1 MAPEPINAS
10 WYDYP
15 KYYDL
20 AFLSETLPEVEFIE
34 AAFRKYCNFE
44 ARRLLEPACGTG
56 RAVVELAKR
65 GYELVGLDLNE
76 PSLGYLRQRLAEQ
89 DLKADIFHGDM
100 SDFELSKPVDGAYC
114 LINSFRHLLTEE
126 AALAHL
132 RSVARSLRPG
142 GVYLLGFH
150 LLPPDADE
158 EDCEEWSENDG
169 QTEVS
174 VRYLVLET
182 SRPRRIEKLQVTLVA
197 RSAGEEF
204 RLVDEFEC
212 RMYMAGEFLE
222 LLEKVPE
229 FELCD
234 VYDFWYD
241 LDEPLELSDENG
253 DTVFVLRKVA
263 EA

>member
-1 MAPEPINAS
+1 MSRKPVSAC

-15 KYYDL
+15 QYYDL
-20 AFLSETLPEVEFIE
+20 AFLSDTLPEADFVE
-34 AAFRKYCNFE
+34 AAFRKYYHGE
-44 ARRLLEPACGTG
+44 ARRLFEPACGTG
-56 RAVVELAKR
+56 RVLAELTRR
-65 GYELVGLDLNE
+65 GYELVGLDLSE
-76 PSLGYLRQRLAEQ
+76 PSLGFLRQRLAQANLTAEV
-89 DLKADIFHGDM
+89 LHGDM
-100 SDFELSKPVDGAYC
+100 SDFELSEPVDGAYC

-132 RSVARSLRPG
+132 QAVARCLRPG

-158 EDCEEWSENDG
+158 EDCETWSESDG
-169 QTEVS
+169 QTEVT
-174 VRYLVLET
+174 VTYLVLET
-182 SRPRRIEKLQVTLVA
+182 DRRRRIEKLQVSLAA
-197 RSAGEEF
+197 RSGDEEF
-204 RLVDEFEC
+204 HLQDEFEN
-212 RMYMAGEFLE
+212 RMYMAGQFLQ

-253 DTVFVLRKVA
+253 DTVFVLRKR
-263 EA
+263 